1 MTERSKSIWDREVKT
16 DGIKKNESTK
26 EDREKGEMVKGQK
39 KKRRKD
45 NMELKLKF
53 ENPKSD
59 AILRNKRG

>member
-39 KKRRKD
+39 KKKG
-45 NMELKLKF
+45 EKITW
-53 ENPKSD
+53 KS
-59 AILRNKRG
+59 N